1 MESLG
6 PNLFT
11 KYRANG
17 IILKCSLTSKGIDR
31 SMSYPPPSA
40 GLKPFSLLFNWST
53 AGQYE
58 VRSFITLFLRLYN
71 SVPRPPRQYVGDMEL
86 K

>member
-1 MESLG
+1 MV
-6 PNLFT
+6 LFV
-11 KYRANG
+11 
-17 IILKCSLTSKGIDR
+17 KCSLTSKGIDR
-31 SMSYPPPSA
+31 SMSYPPSA

-71 SVPRPPRQYVGDMEL
+71 SVPCPPRQYVEDVEL